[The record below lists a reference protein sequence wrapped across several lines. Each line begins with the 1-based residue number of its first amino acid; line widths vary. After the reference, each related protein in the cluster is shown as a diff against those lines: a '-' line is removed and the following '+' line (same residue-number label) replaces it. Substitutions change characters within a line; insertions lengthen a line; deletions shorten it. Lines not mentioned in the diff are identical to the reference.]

1 MLMDKKIFILTMEGG
16 GTRGILQAKFLQ
28 LLEEKIGIPIYD
40 LFDFFTGV
48 SIGGI
53 HALILAVLRGSG
65 KDLCNLYARKNL
77 RKIFSKSSWI
87 TFPMIF
93 SPKYDGKGKTAF
105 LYSLFGERILQD
117 SPKEVLVSTYDFM
130 NNRPYFFSSFSK
142 NPLTLSSRVCD
153 IADATSAA
161 PVYFPPKGISSHNT
175 FFIDGGFMSN
185 NGTSDALIEA
195 FKAGY
200 SEKNIKILSLGTGGI
215 EKAYKKMGKH
225 SQKWGAAQWFTKGN
239 LLDKSFTATRL
250 TTVHNCYRLL
260 PENFLH
266 IPFDSYS
273 FSYSL
278 DEQEP
283 ENLNK
288 LIRYAEEEFTKY
300 HEILEKFL
308 VFEREVAMQNEHLR
322 N

>member
-1 MLMDKKIFILTMEGG
+1 MEKKIFILTMEGG

-28 LLEEKIGIPIYD
+28 LLEEKIGFSVYN

-48 SIGGI
+48 SIGGV
-53 HALILAVLRGSG
+53 HALILALLQGSG
-65 KDLCNLYARKNL
+65 RDLCNLYTRKNL
-77 RKIFSKSSWI
+77 KKIFSKSSWF
-87 TFPMIF
+87 TFPMVF
-93 SPKYDGKGKTAF
+93 SPKYDGKGKTSF
-105 LYSLFGERILQD
+105 FYSIFGERIL
-117 SPKEVLVSTYDFM
+117 SSAKKNVLVSSYDFM
-130 NNRPYFFSSFSK
+130 NNKPYFFSTFSK
-142 NPLTLSSRVCD
+142 NPLTLDSRVCD

-161 PVYFPPKGISSHNT
+161 PVYFPPKGIASHNT

-195 FKAGY
+195 LKAGY
-200 SEKNIKILSLGTGGI
+200 SERNIKILSLGTGGI

-250 TTVHNCYRLL
+250 TAVHNCYRLL

-273 FSYSL
+273 FSYAL
-278 DEQEP
+278 DEQDP
-283 ENLNK
+283 HNLEK
-288 LIRYAEEEFTKY
+288 LIKYAEEEFDKNY
-300 HEILEKFL
+300 IKLEEFL
-308 VFEREVAMQNEHLR
+308 FEKKEYVLQDQISKNG
-322 N
+322 

>member
-1 MLMDKKIFILTMEGG
+1 MDKKIFILTMEGG
-16 GTRGILQAKFLQ
+16 GTRGVLQAKFLQ
-28 LLEEKIGIPIYD
+28 LLEEKIAIPTYD

-53 HALILAVLRGSG
+53 HALILALLRGSG
-65 KDLCNLYARKNL
+65 KDLCNLYTKKNL
-77 RKIFSKSSWI
+77 HKIFSKSSWF
-87 TFPMIF
+87 TFPMVF
-93 SPKYDGKGKTAF
+93 SPKYDGKGKTTL
-105 LYSLFGERILQD
+105 LYSIFGERTLCSAAKD
-117 SPKEVLVSTYDFM
+117 VLVSTYDFI
-130 NNRPYFFSSFSK
+130 NNKPYFFSTFSR
-142 NPLTLSSRVCD
+142 NPLTLHSRVCD

-283 ENLNK
+283 ERLSK
-288 LIRYAEEEFTKY
+288 LISYAEEEFNKHY
-300 HEILEKFL
+300 SLLEEFL
-308 VFEREVAMQNEHLR
+308 AEKKQIRLQSESLLN
-322 N
+322 